1 MNVSYDVTTYDYLS
15 AVLRIEGSPAY
26 MEVFEGT
33 KLWIRGLAERPND
46 LDKEVRD
53 RLRSA
58 FFDIRNRAGHLA
70 GEIPRDLPWLTVH
83 DLSHIDA
90 LWEMADLVVGDDLL
104 DADQPFVT
112 PAEAFVLGI
121 AFVVHDL
128 AHSRR
133 AIPLADDELRAT
145 TGYRDIVAQL
155 LSDRLGRPASKKEI
169 QASNAGIHNE
179 ALGLYLRANHAILAT
194 QLPLSSWNSGD
205 GPPQFLIQDEEIRR
219 SFGEVAG
226 KIAASHWM
234 GTTELPSI
242 FNTVMGAPGW
252 LPPQWSCDPLK
263 LACIIRCADAIHLDA
278 RRAPAFLRALRLPV
292 DESYIHWD
300 FQGRLYRPRREHDR
314 LIFSSNSSFPQTN
327 AESWWKCYEVVS
339 GVSRELW
346 SVDTLL
352 AEHRAFK
359 FAVRSVAGVE
369 DVRLFSR
376 YVKTEAWVPVD
387 AQIKVSDVASLVE
400 RLGGKEL
407 YGDNVTVPLR
417 ELIQNGSDAVLAR
430 RELVGP
436 LQGSECVKV
445 TLMEREG
452 QWILEVSDTGV
463 GMSEEEMCGP
473 LLDFGK
479 SFWRSDQVRGRL
491 PGLRASSFNPTGRYG
506 IGFFSVFMLGSK
518 VEVISRRFDAAANDT
533 KSLLFSK
540 GARSRPLLRSADD
553 SERLFYGG
561 TQVRV
566 WLDKDPSSA
575 GGFLAGDFNHLPMLS
590 LADLC
595 AWLCPSL
602 PVDLQAKMGDQ
613 AYQTVVQANDWLSI
627 DGASLLKRVLRPIPE
642 TETAR
647 LAAVIE
653 RNRHN
658 VRSLQDE
665 DGVVLGRGCILL
677 QDRSEIDNKSDRGPT
692 TVGGCRASGM
702 HNFGGVLI
710 GTSLRAARDKARP
723 LIDGDPVREW
733 ATEQARLMLE
743 ICNDAELLTVGAA
756 YIRSF
761 GGSVAR
767 MPIV

>member
-1 MNVSYDVTTYDYLS
+1 
-15 AVLRIEGSPAY
+15 
-26 MEVFEGT
+26 
-33 KLWIRGLAERPND
+33 
-46 LDKEVRD
+46 
-53 RLRSA
+53 
-58 FFDIRNRAGHLA
+58 
-70 GEIPRDLPWLTVH
+70 
-83 DLSHIDA
+83 
-90 LWEMADLVVGDDLL
+90 
-104 DADQPFVT
+104 
-112 PAEAFVLGI
+112 
-121 AFVVHDL
+121 
-128 AHSRR
+128 
-133 AIPLADDELRAT
+133 
-145 TGYRDIVAQL
+145 
-155 LSDRLGRPASKKEI
+155 
-169 QASNAGIHNE
+169 
-179 ALGLYLRANHAILAT
+179 
-194 QLPLSSWNSGD
+194 
-205 GPPQFLIQDEEIRR
+205 
-219 SFGEVAG
+219 
-226 KIAASHWM
+226 
-234 GTTELPSI
+234 
-242 FNTVMGAPGW
+242 
-252 LPPQWSCDPLK
+252 
-263 LACIIRCADAIHLDA
+263 
-278 RRAPAFLRALRLPV
+278 
-292 DESYIHWD
+292 
-300 FQGRLYRPRREHDR
+300 
-314 LIFSSNSSFPQTN
+314 
-327 AESWWKCYEVVS
+327 
-339 GVSRELW
+339 
-346 SVDTLL
+346 
-352 AEHRAFK
+352 
-359 FAVRSVAGVE
+359 
-369 DVRLFSR
+369 
-376 YVKTEAWVPVD
+376 
-387 AQIKVSDVASLVE
+387 
-400 RLGGKEL
+400 
-407 YGDNVTVPLR
+407 
-417 ELIQNGSDAVLAR
+417 
-430 RELVGP
+430 
-436 LQGSECVKV
+436 
-445 TLMEREG
+445 
-452 QWILEVSDTGV
+452 
-463 GMSEEEMCGP
+463 